1 MTRNI
6 YRPIKVEGFKW
17 RSGLPHRKTH
27 SPRESNVNR
36 VWLWLFGEGIVSS
49 VDNFGTTGEK
59 PSNQKLLDYLAL
71 RFIELEWST
80 KDLIKEIMMT
90 RTYRM
95 SSDYRED
102 HFEKDPTNRL
112 HWRAN
117 KRRLDAE
124 SIRDSISPSVV
135 NSDLERPDGSIVSAI
150 GPGFI
155 GRTVGEP
162 QLNVPVFYRSVYL
175 PIVRDLVPDALNLF
189 DFADPSLMAGKRE
202 VTTVPSQALY
212 MMNSDFAMK
221 SGEAMA
227 TFLTQDLKLR
237 GKELGATAYLL
248 TYSRMPTTEESEKT
262 NLYFESFIKT
272 AKENGKNELEAKKL
286 ALETFCQALLS
297 SAEFR
302 YIN

>member
-1 MTRNI
+1 MANWIT
-6 YRPIKVEGFKW
+6 
-17 RSGLPHRKTH
+17 
-27 SPRESNVNR
+27 SPENPLTARVYANR

-49 VDNFGTTGEK
+49 VDNFGITGEK
-59 PSNQKLLDYLAL
+59 PSNQDLLDYLAL
-71 RFIELEWST
+71 RFVELDWSV
-80 KDLIKEIMMT
+80 KDFIKEIMMT

-95 SSDYRED
+95 NSDYRED

-124 SIRDSISPSVV
+124 SIRDSILAVSGQL
-135 NSDLERPDGSIVSAI
+135 DLNRPDGSIVSAI
-150 GPGFI
+150 GTGFI
-155 GRTVGEP
+155 GRTIGEP
-162 QLNVPVFYRSVYL
+162 QLNVPVKYRSVYL

-212 MMNSDFAMK
+212 LMNSDFAIE
-221 SGEAMA
+221 SAEAMA
-227 TFLTQDLKLR
+227 TFLNRDLKLR

-248 TYSRMPTTEESEKT
+248 TFSRMPTTEESEKT
-262 NLYFESFIKT
+262 RLYFETFIKT
-272 AKENGKNELEAKKL
+272 AIENGKGEQDARKL
-286 ALETFCQALLS
+286 ALETFCQSLLS